1 MNLHTKI
8 HFEDEICRHLAANG
22 WLYAEGD
29 AGRYDRELALFPD
42 DVLAWVQETQPD
54 AWEALTK
61 NHGGSAGQTL
71 LDRLRD
77 LLAGRFYPW
86 QRVDLVESGLQVLA
100 CQRNVSSLALSE
112 RFISR
117 KSAEAYHC
125 A

>member
-54 AWEALTK
+54 AWEALTRTT
-61 NHGGSAGQTL
+61 AVRPARRCWT
-71 LDRLRD
+71 
-77 LLAGRFYPW
+77 
-86 QRVDLVESGLQVLA
+86 A
-100 CQRNVSSLALSE
+100 CGI
-112 RFISR
+112 F
-117 KSAEAYHC
+117 
-125 A
+125 